1 MQWTKHSE
9 SPDKFHFWTAVSTI
23 ASALRRRVWIDM
35 RAFKWTPNFYI
46 IFVAPPGVVAK
57 STSISM
63 SYPILSQVKGVNFGP
78 SSATW
83 QALFDAFIDSKQF
96 IEFESKKQAMC
107 ALTVVAS
114 ELGTFLQPEDDQFT
128 SFLIDM
134 WDGKDVPFERR
145 TKGDGLL
152 RVENPWLNIIGAT
165 TPAWL
170 QTNMPSTMAE
180 GGLTSRIVFVWGE
193 QKRHLSAFPDEF
205 IEDRDY
211 LFAKEKLV
219 EDLRL
224 IAGLKGSYQL
234 DPQAREWGRQW
245 YEELHKVRPLHLMN
259 ARYSG
264 YLARK
269 QTHMMKLA
277 IILAAAKRQEL
288 VIKLEDL
295 QAANACLST
304 VEKDMNKV
312 FESIGLSD
320 SAVKLNLIM
329 QVLNSYKRVENKIL
343 WRTVMA
349 HMSDKEYSEA
359 ILGGIKANL
368 VRVVKGEKDQMVELV
383 EKEK

>member
-1 MQWTKHSE
+1 
-9 SPDKFHFWTAVSTI
+9 
-23 ASALRRRVWIDM
+23 M

-57 STSISM
+57 STSITM
-63 SYPILSQVKGVNFGP
+63 SYPLLSQVKGVHFGP

-96 IEFESKKQAMC
+96 IEFESKKIPMC

-114 ELGTFLQPEDDQFT
+114 ELGTFLRPDEDDFT

-134 WDGKDVPFERR
+134 WDGKDVPTERR
-145 TKGDGLL
+145 TKQDGVL
-152 RVENPWLNIIGAT
+152 RVEQPWLNIIGAT
-165 TPAWL
+165 TPSWL
-170 QTNMPSTMAE
+170 QTNMPAAMAE
-180 GGLTSRIVFVWGE
+180 GGLTSRIVFVWGDT
-193 QKRHLSAFPDEF
+193 KRHLSAFPDEF

-211 LFAKEKLV
+211 IHAKEKLID
-219 EDLRL
+219 DLRL
-224 IAGLKGSYQL
+224 ISNLKGPYTL
-234 DPQAREWGRQW
+234 APDAREWGRAW
-245 YEELHKVRPLHLMN
+245 YNKLHETRPLHLMN

-277 IILAAAKRQEL
+277 MILAAAKRQEL
-288 VIKLEDL
+288 VIRLEDMHHADL
-295 QAANACLST
+295 CLST

-312 FESIGLSD
+312 FESIGLVD

-329 QVLNSYKRVENKIL
+329 QVLTSYRKVENKVL

-349 HMSDKEYSEA
+349 HMSDKEYGEA
-359 ILGGIKANL
+359 IMGGIKAGL
-368 VRVVKGEKDQMVELV
+368 LRVVKGATDQVVEIVEREKL
-383 EKEK
+383 